1 MVQPNCQNSTKQW
14 HFKKHIMTLTLWIT
28 IVLRHFLKL
37 SLWNFTNPVLTTWQN
52 VSELVIEFIE
62 VVHGFT
68 FQLLWNGRLSLEA
81 LKDTIPVYEGVYYND
96 ILMYNI
102 VIYRVLYI
110 FVICKNNQNMLYD
123 VICIYVYISI
133 PPQKKRINYHAC
145 IGFFIRVYPAET
157 WPPELLW
164 TSSGA
169 LFLSRWA
176 ASQSQI
182 RW

>member
-1 MVQPNCQNSTKQW
+1 MAINPQRTSVTLFWGCFTPHISSPRRSGSVRGVLGQPGMRMETSSHEKRHHGMVQPNCQNSTKQW

-81 LKDTIPVYEGVYYND
+81 LKDTLPLC
-96 ILMYNI
+96 ILCTSSLLLLLLLLSLLCQ
-102 VIYRVLYI
+102 V
-110 FVICKNNQNMLYD
+110 
-123 VICIYVYISI
+123 
-133 PPQKKRINYHAC
+133 RINNK
-145 IGFFIRVYPAET
+145 PA
-157 WPPELLW
+157 
-164 TSSGA
+164 
-169 LFLSRWA
+169 
-176 ASQSQI
+176 QKV
-182 RW
+182 